1 MIRRI
6 TVSLLLLLAPVLQS
20 PELVQAQ
27 AQEGQPFPAFELP
40 SSQGSVV
47 SSDQFDG
54 EVRLIN
60 FWATWCPPC
69 RVEIPWFIE
78 FKRQYEDLGFEVVG
92 VTLDGENSEGIA
104 RFIRDLEI
112 NYPIVLSNEKILKEI
127 GGIIGVP
134 TTFILD
140 RRGWVAMK
148 HVGLASREQLLAKI
162 EELLEEK

>member
-1 MIRRI
+1 MTRRN
-6 TVSLLLLLAPVLQS
+6 TVSLLLLLGAVLLS
-20 PELVQAQ
+20 PALVKAQ
-27 AQEGQPFPAFELP
+27 AQEGQPFPAFELLN
-40 SSQGSVV
+40 SQGGVV

-54 EVRLIN
+54 KVRLIN

-69 RVEIPWFIE
+69 RVEIPWFRE

-92 VTLDGENSEGIA
+92 VTLDGDNSEGIA

-112 NYPIVLSNEKILKEI
+112 NYPIVLSNEKILRDI

-140 RRGWVAMK
+140 RRSQVALK

-162 EELLEEK
+162 EELLEEE

>member
-1 MIRRI
+1 M
-6 TVSLLLLLAPVLQS
+6 
-20 PELVQAQ
+20 
-27 AQEGQPFPAFELP
+27 
-40 SSQGSVV
+40 
-47 SSDQFDG
+47 
-54 EVRLIN
+54 
-60 FWATWCPPC
+60 
-69 RVEIPWFIE
+69 EIPWFIE